1 MTKTELDEL
10 KSSTKAEL
18 IQLIQDQTN
27 DLQTIFKECEELR
40 LAVAYRDGR
49 IGVLKEENK
58 KLRKE
63 NSDDREECEKLK
75 FAADVDGRFIEWLKE
90 ENKKSEEKNREDRKK
105 LYQEIAELQILNS
118 PKEYM
123 SFDRTKF
130 FGKLS
135 IVN

>member
-1 MTKTELDEL
+1 MTKAELNEL

-18 IQLIQDQTN
+18 IQLIQDQTD

-40 LAVAYRDGR
+40 AS
-49 IGVLKEENK
+49 IGVKNYQIEYYKEY
-58 KLRKE
+58 
-63 NSDDREECEKLK
+63 
-75 FAADVDGRFIEWLKE
+75 
-90 ENKKSEEKNREDRKK
+90 NKKSEETNIEARAK
-105 LYQEIAELQILNS
+105 LYQEIAELQILHS